1 MEIPP
6 MNTVPYPRFE
16 YWQTGTQWYWHL
28 QGANGRIVGVN
39 GGFNSE
45 AGVKD
50 AIATFCRLV
59 SLAANRPAVR
69 VYP

>member
-1 MEIPP
+1 
-6 MNTVPYPRFE
+6 MNQVPYPRFE

-28 QGANGRIVGVN
+28 QAANHKIVGAS

-50 AIATFCRLV
+50 AIATFCELV
-59 SLAANRPAVR
+59 GIAASRPAVHVNPPR
-69 VYP
+69 

>member
-1 MEIPP
+1 MAQ
-6 MNTVPYPRFE
+6 VDYPRFE

-28 QGANGRIVGVN
+28 QAANYRIVGASS
-39 GGFNSE
+39 GFNSE

-59 SLAANRPAVR
+59 SLAANRPAVHIVPPR
-69 VYP
+69 